1 METAQSNGSRSG
13 ADGKSLPQSPVTL
26 TDVMQALDL
35 TEARVRWLEGNGTLP
50 RAERDPEGRLLWNID
65 DLRAWSKSEAG
76 QKMIASLR

>member
-1 METAQSNGSRSG
+1 MEMAQSNGSRSG
-13 ADGKSLPQSPVTL
+13 ADGKPRPLPPVTL

-65 DLRAWSKSEAG
+65 DLRAWAKSEVG
-76 QKMIASLR
+76 QKIIAPLR

>member
-1 METAQSNGSRSG
+1 MAQSNGSSAG
-13 ADGKSLPQSPVTL
+13 AEGKARPLPPVPL

-65 DLRAWSKSEAG
+65 DLRAWAKSEVG
-76 QKMIASLR
+76 QKLIASLR